1 MLMQELRTQLPVRRL
16 RDAASGRLLTLIILR
31 TSAIVVIMAAL
42 LLIFVIL
49 AARDADR
56 LAIDRQQHLIATVLE
71 QNIRMVAH
79 DQEAATVWEDSVR
92 QVRSR
97 PLDMGW
103 LDSNLGVWFNTYYG
117 HDEVFV
123 LDDHDRPIYAM
134 QAGRRSDPRLYERQL
149 GPRMAPLVL
158 ELRAKLL
165 HPGASRHLG
174 KNLTP
179 GTADVAMIGGHPAIV
194 SLKPILSDSAR
205 FQQIPG
211 QEYLHVSVR
220 YLDGKFAQDLAGRY
234 DLDKAH
240 FALAQP
246 HGSAIYGVPIRA
258 RSGETLGYFVWD
270 PFRPGSAMFRRL
282 LPTLIGALLLVFGVV
297 ILLLRRIGRNALQLT
312 DAKVRAQHLAHH
324 DPLTGL
330 ANRALFD
337 QRLAAELDLM
347 RLSGESLAL
356 LYIDLDHFKDVN
368 DNLGHPTGDALICEV
383 AQILLNCAA
392 HGDTVAR
399 LGGDEF
405 AIITVRSNVVE
416 YAAQLCRDI
425 ARALSRPLALGNGEL
440 LIRASIGIA
449 VAPRDAAD
457 AVELVRKA
465 DIALYDAK
473 SSGRGRHSFFSEDM
487 GESIRYRHEIERDL
501 RDAVLQDSL
510 SIVYQPYFDAR
521 TGALTGFEALLRWNH
536 PRLGAIWPQEFI
548 PIAEECGLIEVMGEW
563 VLEEACKTATSWPV
577 DISVNLSAIQL
588 RNPALTERVFSIL
601 KRNRMAPGRL
611 ELEITET
618 SFLECDDI
626 CRANIGHLR
635 DIGVRISLDDFGTGY
650 SSFQHLHS
658 LEVDR
663 LKIDQT
669 FISVID
675 TATGG
680 SPVVQAIVDLAR
692 ASGIKTT
699 AEGVETPEQLQYLS
713 SIGCHTVQGYLLGKP
728 MAADDVD
735 AFVISLRTNPIPA

>member
-1 MLMQELRTQLPVRRL
+1 
-16 RDAASGRLLTLIILR
+16 
-31 TSAIVVIMAAL
+31 MAAL

-92 QVRSR
+92 EVRSR
-97 PLDMGW
+97 QLDMAW

-117 HDEVFV
+117 HDEVFI
-123 LDDHDRPIYAM
+123 LDDHDHPIYAM
-134 QAGRRSDPRLYERQL
+134 QAGRRSDPRLYGRQFGTRL
-149 GPRMAPLVL
+149 APLVV

-165 HPGASRHLG
+165 HPAASRHLG
-174 KNLTP
+174 KNLTA
-179 GTADVAMIGGHPAIV
+179 GAAEVAMIGGHPAIV
-194 SLKPILSDSAR
+194 SVKPILSDSAR
-205 FQQIPG
+205 FQQVPG
-211 QEYLHVSVR
+211 QEYLHISVR
-220 YLDGKFAQDLAGRY
+220 YLDGKFAQELARRY

-240 FALAQP
+240 FAMSPPQ
-246 HGSAIYGVPIRA
+246 GSAAYGVPIKA
-258 RSGETLGYFVWD
+258 RSGDTLGYFVWD

-282 LPTLIGALLLVFGVV
+282 LPTLIGALLLVFGGVV
-297 ILLLRRIGRNALQLT
+297 LLLRRIGRSALQLS
-312 DAKVRAQHLAHH
+312 DAKVRAQHLAYH

-337 QRLAAELDLM
+337 RSLGAQLDLV

-356 LYIDLDHFKDVN
+356 LYIDLDHFKNVN

-383 AQILLNCAA
+383 AQILLGCAGN
-392 HGDTVAR
+392 GDTVAR

-405 AIITVRSNVVE
+405 AIVAVRANIVE
-416 YAAQLCRDI
+416 GAEQLSCDI
-425 ARALSRPLALGNGEL
+425 ARALSRPLDLGRGEVL
-440 LIRASIGIA
+440 VRASIGIA
-449 VAPRDAAD
+449 IAPRDAVD

-473 SSGRGRHSFFSEDM
+473 STGRGRHSFFNEDM

-501 RDAVLQDSL
+501 RAAVLEDSL
-510 SIVYQPYFDAR
+510 TIVYQPYFDAR
-521 TGALTGFEALLRWNH
+521 AGTLAGFEALLRWNH
-536 PRLGAIWPQEFI
+536 PRLGAIWPEVFI

-563 VLEEACKTATSWPV
+563 ALEQACQAAASWAV

-650 SSFQHLHS
+650 SSFRHLHS

-675 TATGG
+675 PAAGG

-699 AEGVETPEQLQYLS
+699 AEGVETPEQLQYLA
-713 SIGCHTVQGYLLGKP
+713 SIGCNTVQGYLLGRP
-728 MAADDVD
+728 MAAADVD
-735 AFVISLRTNPIPA
+735 IFIANLRAERTPA

>member
-1 MLMQELRTQLPVRRL
+1 MLTEELQALPPIQRL
-16 RDAASGRLLTLIILR
+16 RDVASDRLLSQIIIK
-31 TSAIVVIMAAL
+31 SSIIVAIMAAL

-71 QNIRMVAH
+71 QNIRTIAH
-79 DQEAATVWEDSVR
+79 DQEAVTVWEDSVR

-97 PLDMGW
+97 PLDLAW
-103 LDSNLGVWFNTYYG
+103 LDGNLGIWFNTYYE

-134 QAGRRSDPRLYERQL
+134 QAGRRSDPQLYARQL
-149 GPRMAPLVL
+149 GTRLAPLVV
-158 ELRAKLL
+158 ELRAKLF
-165 HPGASRHLG
+165 HPAISRHLG
-174 KNLTP
+174 RNVTV
-179 GTADVAMIGGHPAIV
+179 GTADVAMIGDHPAIV
-194 SLKPILSDSAR
+194 SVKPIISDSTQ
-205 FQQIPG
+205 FLQVPG
-211 QEYLHVSVR
+211 REYLHISIR
-220 YLDGKFAQDLAGRY
+220 YLDGKFAQDLARRY
-234 DLDKAH
+234 ELDKAH
-240 FALAQP
+240 FAMAPPQ
-246 HGSAIYGVPIRA
+246 GSAAFGVPIRA

-282 LPTLIGALLLVFGVV
+282 LPTLLGALLLVFGVV
-297 ILLLRRIGRNALQLT
+297 ILLMHRIGRSALQLT
-312 DAKVRAQHLAHH
+312 NAKVRAQHLAHH

-337 QRLAAELDLM
+337 NNLGAELDLV

-356 LYIDLDHFKDVN
+356 LYIDLDHFKNVN
-368 DNLGHPTGDALICEV
+368 DNLGHPTGDALIREV
-383 AQILLNCAA
+383 AQILKGCAA
-392 HGDTVAR
+392 NGDTVAR

-405 AIITVRSNVVE
+405 AIVAVRANVVE
-416 YAAQLCRDI
+416 GAEQLSRDI
-425 ARALSRPLALGNGEL
+425 ARALSRPLDLGHGEVL
-440 LIRASIGIA
+440 VRASIGIA
-449 VAPRDAAD
+449 LAPHDAAD

-473 SSGRGRHSFFSEDM
+473 STGRGRHSFFNEDM
-487 GESIRYRHEIERDL
+487 GECIRYRHEIERDL
-501 RDAVLQDSL
+501 RTAVVQDNL
-510 SIVYQPYFDAR
+510 TIVYQPYFDAMTR
-521 TGALTGFEALLRWNH
+521 ELTGFEALLRWNH
-536 PRLGAIWPQEFI
+536 PRLGAIWPEVFI

-563 VLEEACKTATSWPV
+563 VLEQACRAATSWATN
-577 DISVNLSAIQL
+577 ISVNLSAIQL
-588 RNPALTERVFSIL
+588 RNPALIERVFSIL
-601 KRNRMAPGRL
+601 KRTRMAPSRL
-611 ELEITET
+611 DLEITET

-650 SSFQHLHS
+650 SSFRHLHS

-675 TATGG
+675 PATGG

-699 AEGVETPEQLQYLS
+699 AEGVETPEQLQYLA
-713 SIGCHTVQGYLLGKP
+713 SIGCNTVQGYLLGRP
-728 MAADDVD
+728 MAAADVD
-735 AFVISLRTNPIPA
+735 IFIANLQAARAPA

>member
-1 MLMQELRTQLPVRRL
+1 MEELQTLPAVVRL
-16 RDAASGRLLTLIILR
+16 RDAASGRLLSQIIVR
-31 TSAIVVIMAAL
+31 TSIIVAIMAAL
-42 LLIFVIL
+42 LFLFVVL

-56 LAIDRQQHLIATVLE
+56 LAIDRQQHLIATVVE
-71 QNIRMVAH
+71 QNILMIAH

-92 QVRSR
+92 QVLSR
-97 PLDMGW
+97 PLDLAW
-103 LDSNLGVWFNTYYG
+103 LDSNLGVWFHTYYG

-123 LDDHDRPIYAM
+123 LDDHDQPVYAM
-134 QAGRRSDPRLYERQL
+134 RGGRRSDPRLYQREFGTRL
-149 GPRMAPLVL
+149 APLIV

-165 HPGASRHLG
+165 SPLTARRSG
-174 KNLTP
+174 KNLSA
-179 GTADVAMIGGHPAIV
+179 GAADVALIGGHPAIV

-205 FQQIPG
+205 LGQIPG

-220 YLDGKFAQDLAGRY
+220 YLDGKFAQTLAARY
-234 DLDKAH
+234 DLDQAH
-240 FALAQP
+240 FATARP
-246 HGSAIYGVPIRA
+246 RGSAAYGVPIKA
-258 RSGETLGYFVWD
+258 RSGEILGYFVWN
-270 PFRPGSAMFRRL
+270 PFRPGSAMFHRL
-282 LPTLIGALLLVFGVV
+282 LPMLIGALLLVFGIV
-297 ILLLRRIGRNALQLT
+297 ILLLRKIGRSTLQLS
-312 DAKVRAQHLAHH
+312 DAKVRAQHLAYH

-337 QRLAAELDLM
+337 RRLAAELD
-347 RLSGESLAL
+347 RVRSSGQSLAL
-356 LYIDLDHFKDVN
+356 LYIDLDHFKNVN

-383 AQILLNCAA
+383 AQILRACAA
-392 HGDTVAR
+392 GGDTVAR

-405 AIITVRSNVVE
+405 AIVTVGAHAAE
-416 YAAQLCRDI
+416 EAAQLSRAI
-425 ARALSRPLALGNGEL
+425 ARALNRPLDLVSGEVL
-440 LIRASIGIA
+440 VRASIGIA
-449 VAPRDAAD
+449 IAPQDATD

-473 SSGRGRHSFFSEDM
+473 SSGRGRHSFFHEDM

-501 RDAVLQDSL
+501 REAILQDCL
-510 SIVYQPYFDAR
+510 TIVYQPYFDAR
-521 TGALTGFEALLRWNH
+521 SRTLTGFEALLRWNH
-536 PRLGAIWPQEFI
+536 PRHGAIWPEVFV
-548 PIAEECGLIEVMGEW
+548 PIAEECGLIEAMGEW
-563 VLEEACKTATSWPV
+563 ALERACQAAASWAV

-601 KRNRMAPGRL
+601 KRHRMTPGRL

-650 SSFQHLHS
+650 SSFRHLHS

-663 LKIDQT
+663 LKIDRT
-669 FISVID
+669 FISIID
-675 TATGG
+675 PETGG

-699 AEGVETPEQLQYLS
+699 AEGVETQEQLQYLA
-713 SIGCHTVQGYLLGKP
+713 SIGCNAVQGYLLAKP
-728 MAADDVD
+728 MTAEDADKFIAD
-735 AFVISLRTNPIPA
+735 LRMDPAPA